1 VRNVSPKTRRITG
14 MTLIAVGVAGL
25 VIPVMPGWLLIG
37 AGASLAKKRQE
48 HSGPP
53 D

>member
-1 VRNVSPKTRRITG
+1 

-37 AGASLAKKRQE
+37 AGASLAKKKPA
-48 HSGPP
+48 SDG
-53 D
+53 